1 MELIDN
7 IVKNIFTC
15 VTKEELLKLNELAN
29 GRKIAIEIGSYLGA
43 STIAI
48 ADTIEKQLFAVDIW
62 KPAPDMRPNP
72 KEGTLFENFMKN
84 TKEYKDK
91 IIPIVDYSYNAI
103 NYFLKNNIKADFL
116 FVDGDHSEKGVS
128 QDWKLY
134 YPILKKGAI
143 AVFHDWS
150 WGSVKHVI
158 QEKVMPLTIG
168 HNNLPN
174 MWWGTVK

>member
-1 MELIDN
+1 MKLIDN

-15 VTKEELLKLNELAN
+15 VTREELLKLNELAN

-48 ADTIEKQLFAVDIW
+48 ADNIECTLYAIDIW
-62 KPAPDMRPNP
+62 ESNTKMRPDP
-72 KEGTLFENFMKN
+72 KDGTLYANFLKN
-84 TKEYKDK
+84 TDK
-91 IIPIVDYSYNAI
+91 YSSKIKPIVDYSYNAI

-143 AVFHDWS
+143 AAFHDWS
-150 WGSVKHVI
+150 WGSVKKII
-158 QEKVMPLTIG
+158 QENVMPLTKDY
-168 HNNLPN
+168 NNLPN